1 MSICLGL
8 ARVKRLLQ
16 ACGDAQQLRTLA
28 PTVHVGG
35 TNGKGSVCAFM
46 ASCLMKAGLNVA
58 RFNSPHLIDRW
69 DCIVFGNEAIS
80 ENEFLELESRVQRAN
95 ADLKIEATP
104 FEVLTVVAF
113 ESFKLRRPD
122 IVLLEVGMGG
132 LRDAT
137 NVITSP
143 TLSIITSIALDHQK
157 FLGDTIEQIARE
169 KAGIMK
175 HGQPLLVDGLNSQNV
190 MNVLREEAHKIGVSS
205 FSVSEPVS
213 PLSHTFQSK
222 VFGEVPLPKQ
232 YRGTYQV
239 ANMSIA
245 IAALEHLKHNFDQ
258 LTPKT
263 VSTGLS
269 TTIWPGRLD
278 RRTLITPKSRTEIPI
293 LFDGAHNIAAA
304 QSLSAHI
311 SVLRKDAHNGI
322 TWLLGFS
329 AGRSIE
335 KMVQALGISS
345 ADSVAV
351 LEFHPVDSMPW
362 VHSEN
367 AGAIKQLITQMHPD
381 IAVESFATDAGSALE
396 WCLQHPQPIV
406 CTGSLYLVGQLLK
419 GAGEKV
425 V

>member
-8 ARVKRLLQ
+8 ARVTRLLQ
-16 ACGDAQQLRTLA
+16 ACSDAQQLRSLA

-46 ASCLMKAGLNVA
+46 ASCLMKAGLDVA
-58 RFNSPHLIDRW
+58 RFNSPHLVDRW
-69 DCIVFGNEAIS
+69 DCIMFGNEPIA
-80 ENEFLELESRVQRAN
+80 EKEFLALESKVQQAN

-143 TLSIITSIALDHQK
+143 ALSIITSIALDHQK
-157 FLGDTIEQIARE
+157 FLGNTVEQIARE

-175 HGQPLLVDGLNSQNV
+175 RGRPLLVDGLNSKSV
-190 MNVLREEAHKIGVSS
+190 IDVLREEAQRVGVSS
-205 FSVSEPVS
+205 FTLSEPVS
-213 PLSHTFQSK
+213 SLSHTFHSK

-232 YRGTYQV
+232 YSGTYQV
-239 ANMSIA
+239 ANMSIV
-245 IAALEHLKHNFDQ
+245 IGALEHLKHDFDQ
-258 LTPKT
+258 LTPEII
-263 VSTGLS
+263 STGLS

-278 RRTLITPKSRTEIPI
+278 RRSLITPKSRTEISI
-293 LFDGAHNIAAA
+293 LFDGAHNVAAA
-304 QSLSAHI
+304 QSLSSHI
-311 SVLRKDAHNGI
+311 RALRKDPRNGI

-329 AGRSIE
+329 AGRPIQE
-335 KMVQALGISS
+335 MVQAFGVSPG
-345 ADSVAV
+345 DNVAV
-351 LEFHPVDSMPW
+351 LEFDPVDSMPW

-367 AGAIKQLITQMHPD
+367 SGTIKQLITQMHPD
-381 IAVESFATDAGSALE
+381 ISVESFATDVGSALE
-396 WCLQHPQPIV
+396 WCLQHQQPVV
-406 CTGSLYLVGQLLK
+406 CTGSLYLVGQFRMRQYI
-419 GAGEKV
+419 A
-425 V
+425 